1 MNKLDKLVVI
11 AVVASLMLMV
21 GSVGCLPA
29 VRSGL
34 SENQSPAAVIDSV
47 VPTEV
52 AYGDR
57 VAFVG
62 HGVDADGSIVA
73 YTWRS
78 SIDGELSKSA
88 SFETSSLSQGTHTIW
103 FKVQDDRGIW
113 SSEVPVVVMVVPQ
126 GVLKPRIKAFIAEPP
141 TITQDKSSVL
151 SWNVSGAGVVTIEP
165 DIGNVPATGSRTVSP
180 AKTTTYLLTAS
191 NDAGAVSTTVQVVVV
206 SASTLRKLELYSI
219 VGEEGQVR
227 KDGYVSPEPQ
237 AGDTKNGTPVQ
248 AFLSFDISMIPQRA
262 VIRSAYLDLTAAST
276 FGEPFGNLGRLRVYE
291 CRYGT
296 LSGKDFAVG
305 PGPGV
310 PLHIFS
316 FLVDKPVTSSLLV
329 SAIQDRVDDGSA
341 RFQLRLQFDK
351 PSFYNNQGDY
361 VVFWE
366 GKSRLLVEYQE

>member
-151 SWNVSGAGVVTIEP
+151 S
-165 DIGNVPATGSRTVSP
+165 
-180 AKTTTYLLTAS
+180 
-191 NDAGAVSTTVQVVVV
+191 
-206 SASTLRKLELYSI
+206 
-219 VGEEGQVR
+219 
-227 KDGYVSPEPQ
+227 
-237 AGDTKNGTPVQ
+237 
-248 AFLSFDISMIPQRA
+248 
-262 VIRSAYLDLTAAST
+262 
-276 FGEPFGNLGRLRVYE
+276 
-291 CRYGT
+291 
-296 LSGKDFAVG
+296 
-305 PGPGV
+305 
-310 PLHIFS
+310 
-316 FLVDKPVTSSLLV
+316 
-329 SAIQDRVDDGSA
+329 
-341 RFQLRLQFDK
+341 
-351 PSFYNNQGDY
+351 
-361 VVFWE
+361 
-366 GKSRLLVEYQE
+366 